1 MTGTPLFELRGIDK
15 AFGGHAVLFKGMDLT
30 VYEGEV
36 LTIIGESGTG
46 KTVCLK
52 LMYGLLQPDA
62 GQILYR
68 GKDVAEMDTD
78 ALLEMRRHVGYAFQ
92 GDALFDSMTVLENIG
107 YALREHTDMSE
118 ADIRER
124 VLETLDM
131 VNLRRNVIDLYP
143 ASLSGGMK
151 KRVSLAR
158 AIAIKPE
165 TMFYDDPTGGLDPQT
180 ITAIS
185 QTLDELRRD
194 VSTSVIVTHDM
205 RTAFAVSDRIAV
217 LNDQHFAHVGTPAEL
232 KAIREP
238 EVQEFVRWTEHISDT
253 RPSIGLRR
261 S

>member
-1 MTGTPLFELRGIDK
+1 MTDTPLFELRGIDK
-15 AFGGHAVLFKGMDLT
+15 AFGERTVLFEGMDLT
-30 VYEGEV
+30 VREGEV
-36 LTIIGESGTG
+36 FTIIGESGTG

-68 GKDVAEMDTD
+68 GKDIGDMDTEE
-78 ALLEMRRHVGYAFQ
+78 LLQMRRNVGYAFQ

-107 YALREHTDMSE
+107 YALREHTEMSDAE
-118 ADIRER
+118 IRAR
-124 VLETLDM
+124 VEETLDM
-131 VNLRRNVIDLYP
+131 VNLRRNVVDLFP

-185 QTLDELRRD
+185 QTLADLRRD
-194 VSTSVIVTHDM
+194 IATSIIVTHDM
-205 RTAFAVSDRIAV
+205 KTAFSVSDRIAV
-217 LNDQHFAHVGTPAEL
+217 LSDHRFAHVGTPKEL
-232 KAIREP
+232 EASDSP
-238 EVQEFVRWTEHISDT
+238 VVQDFVRWTAHLSDT
-253 RPSIGLRR
+253 RPTIGLRH
-261 S
+261 